1 MRSPAATLSAVRCQ
15 NVIAVCGAKGSIKL
29 TEAPPLTQLAGSR
42 LMPGGDGEYRHAS
55 VRSERMWS

>member
-29 TEAPPLTQLAGSR
+29 TEAPPLTQLAGISLNAGR
-42 LMPGGDGEYRHAS
+42 
-55 VRSERMWS
+55 

>member
-29 TEAPPLTQLAGSR
+29 TEAPPLTQLARISLNAGVMENIVTR
-42 LMPGGDGEYRHAS
+42 
-55 VRSERMWS
+55 ERAQ